1 MIRSAFRNAIART
14 PAFIRAAHLEENG
27 APSSRRVQVSAA
39 IGVALLI
46 IIFDVVAHRGLRTES
61 IDLTKFVIEMVLL
74 YVGVT
79 RVANR

>member
-1 MIRSAFRNAIART
+1 MIRTALAHAIART

-39 IGVALLI
+39 VAIALLI
-46 IIFDVVAHRGLRTES
+46 IVVDVALHRGLRTES
-61 IDLTKFVIEMVLL
+61 IELTKFVVEMVLL